1 MQVDIGE
8 KRVISTVCSLK
19 ILGFPENSKFYDAGS
34 LILCHLEAWPNKKSS
49 HTHRLLVLDL
59 KQRTGHG
66 AHPGSYPINLGP
78 QICWFGCLPWVG
90 RSSK

>member
-8 KRVISTVCSLK
+8 KSVISIECSLK
-19 ILGFPENSKFYDAGS
+19 ILGFPENSNFVS
-34 LILCHLEAWPNKKSS
+34 LEAWQNKKSS

-78 QICWFGCLPWVG
+78 QICWFGSLPWVG
-90 RSSK
+90 